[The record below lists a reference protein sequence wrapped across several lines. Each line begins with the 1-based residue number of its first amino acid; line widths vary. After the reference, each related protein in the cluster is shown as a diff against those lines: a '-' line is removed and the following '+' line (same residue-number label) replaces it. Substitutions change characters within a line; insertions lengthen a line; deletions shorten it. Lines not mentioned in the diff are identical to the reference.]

1 MAHCNKNPFDRHFG
15 EAAIRY
21 GVNLDSKHAAFVA
34 GNFLERAI
42 PFDLDLAFCNLGH
55 QPANQDRFGAKLSR
69 RCTIV
74 TFLAMLDR

>member
-1 MAHCNKNPFDRHFG
+1 MAHCNKNPFDRNFG

-42 PFDLDLAFCNLGH
+42 PFDLDLAFCNL
-55 QPANQDRFGAKLSR
+55 A
-69 RCTIV
+69 
-74 TFLAMLDR
+74 